1 MTPERFKDLYQEEAS
16 GSFPEDKLLKH
27 RILLGDLWVERHW
40 EENALHST
48 TLDQHLR
55 NSVEIELAPKQ
66 VQLVLPSTSQV
77 VWLHLVSYLPS

>member
-55 NSVEIELAPKQ
+55 NSVEIRACPQTSTTGFAQHFPGGLAPSCI
-66 VQLVLPSTSQV
+66 LPT
-77 VWLHLVSYLPS
+77 